1 MKRSLALVLPLAIG
15 AAAIGLTI
23 SQTIAVKEEAIAK
36 IAAALPA
43 NAPAKPAK
51 ARKVLVFSTTAGF
64 RHGSI
69 GVGAVSLTEL
79 GKKTGAFEVTH
90 SEDESVFEKD
100 SLSEFDAVIMLNTT
114 GEIFRP
120 KDWPGDKTKQKK
132 AQDREARLKANLLA
146 FVREGKGL
154 AGMHSATDT
163 YKKWKEYNDMM
174 GGAFVSHPWHK
185 KVPLKNLDP
194 TSPVNAAFSTEG
206 FEVTDEIYQFRDDT
220 ALRGDRRMLLE
231 LDADKMD
238 LSKGSRGDRGY
249 PVSWI
254 DTYGRGRVFYC
265 SLGHRDEIFWNPAV
279 LKHYLAGI
287 QYTLGDLEAD
297 ATPLTP

>member
-51 ARKVLVFSTTAGF
+51 ARKVLVFSKTAGF

-69 GVGAVSLTEL
+69 GVGAVSLTEM

-90 SEDESVFEKD
+90 SEDESVFEND

-120 KDWPGDKTKQKK
+120 KDWPGDKTEQKK
-132 AQDREARLKANLLA
+132 AQDREARLKGNLLA

-279 LKHYLAGI
+279 LKNYLAGI
-287 QYTLGDLEAD
+287 QYALGDLEAD

>member
-51 ARKVLVFSTTAGF
+51 ARKVLVFSKTAGF

-90 SEDESVFEKD
+90 SEDESVFEND

-120 KDWPGDKTKQKK
+120 KDWPGDKTEQKK
-132 AQDREARLKANLLA
+132 AQDREARLKGNLLA

-194 TSPVNAAFSTEG
+194 RSPVNAAFSAEG

-287 QYTLGDLEAD
+287 QYALGDLEAD

>member
-51 ARKVLVFSTTAGF
+51 ARKVLVFSKTAGF

-100 SLSEFDAVIMLNTT
+100 SLSKFDAVIMLNTT

>member
-51 ARKVLVFSTTAGF
+51 ARKVLVFSKTAGF

-100 SLSEFDAVIMLNTT
+100 SLSKFDAVIMLNTT

-206 FEVTDEIYQFRDDT
+206 FEVTDEIYPCRDDT
-220 ALRGDRRMLLE
+220 ARRGDRRMLLE

-287 QYTLGDLEAD
+287 QYALGDLKAD

>member
-1 MKRSLALVLPLAIG
+1 LAIG

-51 ARKVLVFSTTAGF
+51 ARKVLVFSKTAGF

-69 GVGAVSLTEL
+69 GVGAVSLTEM

-90 SEDESVFEKD
+90 SEDESVFEND

-120 KDWPGDKTKQKK
+120 KDWPGDKTEQKK
-132 AQDREARLKANLLA
+132 AQDREARLKGNLLA

-287 QYTLGDLEAD
+287 QYALGDLEAD